1 MNHEWAITQLL
12 QFVDLTKLIASP
24 PRPNV
29 SSSRDTRRTQGSN
42 DEIVAAAP
50 VIEKILARTIPRW
63 GISLQPD
70 LTGRWQQH
78 REAAQRA
85 ITEIERAA
93 ELEEM
98 LGDSAPSVSAAQFH
112 SWVWDGARSLWGSG
126 HYREAVRA
134 AATKINAELQNKV
147 SRRDLADT
155 KLIQEC
161 LSDADPAPD
170 KPRLRLAHD
179 DGGQTARSSR
189 QGVMQYG
196 AGCFLAIRNPLS
208 HDEGE
213 LSEQEGLEYLA
224 ALSLLARW
232 LDTATVVR

>member
-1 MNHEWAITQLL
+1 VDEQWALTQLRE
-12 QFVDLTKLIASP
+12 FVNLTELYQPPSTGTFSSP
-24 PRPNV
+24 
-29 SSSRDTRRTQGSN
+29 TRNRGKK
-42 DEIVAAAP
+42 DDIVASAH
-50 VIEKILARTIPRW
+50 VVEKILNRVVPRW
-63 GISLQPD
+63 SIAIPVD
-70 LTGRWQQH
+70 LNGKWKQH

-93 ELEEM
+93 EIREK
-98 LGDSAPSVSAAQFH
+98 LGDSAPSVSASGFH
-112 SWVWDGARSLWGSG
+112 PWAWEGARSLWFSG

-147 SRRDLADT
+147 GRRELADT

-161 LSDADPAPD
+161 LSDADPTPD
-170 KPRLRLAHD
+170 KPRLRLEGD
-179 DGGQTARSSR
+179 DGGQTAKSFR

-213 LSEQEGLEYLA
+213 LTEQEGLEHLA

-232 LDTATVVR
+232 LDGATVVKS